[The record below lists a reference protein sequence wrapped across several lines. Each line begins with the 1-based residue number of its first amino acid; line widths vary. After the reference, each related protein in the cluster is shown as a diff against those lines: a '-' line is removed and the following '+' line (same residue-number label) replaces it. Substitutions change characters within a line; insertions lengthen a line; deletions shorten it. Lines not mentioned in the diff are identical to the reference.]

1 MRSLIVLTV
10 LLTACA
16 DQPAPGFS
24 AAVNPLKCEDVKP
37 DPRVKPP
44 EIVHRTPPNASMNAS
59 GVVTVDLLINAK
71 GEVEGVCSEEGP
83 EELVVA
89 VVDAASRWRFRPATL
104 DGKPVPFRFHLTT
117 SFNGQ

>member
-1 MRSLIVLTV
+1 LRSLIVLTV
-10 LLTACA
+10 LLAACA
-16 DQPAPGFS
+16 GQPAPGFS
-24 AAVNPLKCEDVKP
+24 AAVDPLKCDEVKS

-44 EIVHRTPPNASMNAS
+44 ELIHRTPPNTSMNAR
-59 GVVTVDLLINAK
+59 GVVIVDLLINAK